1 MRRPRPILAALFCI
15 CTLCAAF
22 GLAVPARGGA
32 QGGVPQAVWQDSDHH
47 NRRSPAQFTRQLRR
61 PNVRADR
68 NLVRAHGAAENA
80 QSEPTANG
88 LAQPSQSRRAARTQ
102 GMLATGAAPLAAP
115 GSQLAMPQSI
125 DWRLRIMPAAVA
137 RGDQVLLGEIAL
149 PIGPVPDWES
159 LRNAELWPA
168 PPEEGKPL
176 QVNRARLSDALHE
189 RLGKD
194 TASRCI
200 LPASLAIQRGG
211 VLVREEDL
219 RAYVVNSLTPNLRA
233 MPGEA
238 ELTDFHLPEYI
249 FLAHAGQRIQLE
261 PPRLLPGR
269 VPLRFALLEA
279 DGTVI
284 RRVSATI
291 SLTQW
296 VTVPSAAH
304 PLARGDAL
312 TPDAVTFIRINAKR
326 LRDTPWDGQGG
337 PWKMQRNL
345 AQGEPILQSDLASQ
359 SMIRR
364 GQIVG
369 LIYARGNLRLTTQ
382 VEALADGEPGATIPV
397 RNLQTKKQVFATVR
411 DGNTVEIH

>member
-1 MRRPRPILAALFCI
+1 MRRTRPILAALFCI
-15 CTLCAAF
+15 GTLCAAL
-22 GLAVPARGGA
+22 GWAHPVQGGA

-47 NRRSPAQFTRQLRR
+47 NRRSPAQFTRQLRS
-61 PNVRADR
+61 PNIRADR
-68 NLVRAHGAAENA
+68 SLVRAHGAAEHA
-80 QSEPTANG
+80 QSASQANG

-102 GMLATGAAPLAAP
+102 GMLATGAAPLADP
-115 GSQLAMPQSI
+115 GAQMSMPQSI
-125 DWRLRIMPAAVA
+125 DWRLRILPAAVA
-137 RGDQVLLGEIAL
+137 RGDQVRLGEIAF
-149 PIGPVPDWES
+149 PVGPVPNWES
-159 LRNAELWPA
+159 LQNVELWPA
-168 PPEEGKPL
+168 PSEAGKPL
-176 QVNRARLSDALHE
+176 QVNRARLSDALYE
-189 RLGKD
+189 RLGKE

-219 RAYVVNSLTPNLRA
+219 RAYVVKSLTPNLRA

-284 RRVSATI
+284 RRLSATI

-296 VTVPSAAH
+296 VTVPSAAR
-304 PLARGDAL
+304 PLSKGDAL
-312 TPDAVTFIRINAKR
+312 TPDAVTFVRINAKR

-345 AQGEPILQSDLASQ
+345 TQGEPILQSDLASQ
-359 SMIRR
+359 NMIRR

-382 VEALADGEPGATIPV
+382 AEALADGEPGATIPV

-411 DGNTVEIH
+411 DGNTVVIH